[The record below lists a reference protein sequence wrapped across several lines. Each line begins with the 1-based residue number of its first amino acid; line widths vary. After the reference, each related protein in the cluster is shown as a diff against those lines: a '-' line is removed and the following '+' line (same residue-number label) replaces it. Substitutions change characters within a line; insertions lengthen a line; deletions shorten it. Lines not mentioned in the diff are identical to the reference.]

1 MSIGGSPSIR
11 NSFDPVFSP
20 TRSDKKGERNL
31 TSESLAASATMCFA
45 CGVDNPI
52 GLRISFQMQDGKCT
66 GVFTPDENHVG
77 YKNTVHGGIIYSAL
91 DDVMANVLYL
101 QDIKAHTAKCEIRY
115 RKALEVGQTINL
127 TGWIEQERR
136 RLVVLRGEAR
146 TAADDILIADCE
158 ASFMLA

>member
-1 MSIGGSPSIR
+1 MRIGGSPSIR
-11 NSFDPVFSP
+11 NSFDPPFSP
-20 TRSDKKGERNL
+20 TKSDRKGERNL

-101 QDIKAHTAKCEIRY
+101 QDMKAHTAKCEIRY

-127 TGWIEQERR
+127 TGWIAQERS

-146 TAADDILIADCE
+146 TTADDTLIADCE

>member
-11 NSFDPVFSP
+11 NLFSSKFIP

-52 GLRISFQMQDGKCT
+52 GLRISFQMQDDKCT
-66 GVFTPDENHVG
+66 GIFTPDENHVG
-77 YKNTVHGGIIYSAL
+77 YKNTVHGGIIYAAL

-101 QDIKAHTAKCEIRY
+101 QDMKAHTAKCEIRY

-127 TGWIEQERR
+127 TGWIAQERR
-136 RLVVLRGEAR
+136 RLVLLKGEAR